1 MGEQSFGSPQQHF
14 VFGEGVRRIEEAQ
27 ARCERLDQMLKEAM
41 EGWSMVPLVKS
52 LQALRG
58 VGLVIAATLVTE
70 IGDLTPF
77 QTPKQNV

>member
-1 MGEQSFGSPQQHF
+1 
-14 VFGEGVRRIEEAQ
+14 
-27 ARCERLDQMLKEAM
+27 M

>member
-1 MGEQSFGSPQQHF
+1 M
-14 VFGEGVRRIEEAQ
+14 FGEGVRRIEEAQ